1 MKLSPKIPKPYLR
14 GMGIPYLL
22 LPLLSLAILIG
33 ACEKDDICVEG
44 DTPLLILRFYNIS
57 DTSALKA
64 VPGLRIIGIGNG
76 EPVNTFADRS
86 SRDSV
91 AIPLR
96 IDQGSTQ
103 FQFISNSAGE
113 EGAESG
119 NIDTLEFSYDIEEVF
134 ISRACGFV
142 ANYTQLTDSLPTDT
156 DNWIQDI
163 QIALPTV
170 NSQLQAHVKIYH

>member
-1 MKLSPKIPKPYLR
+1 MKSSPRTRNPYFIGWRALYLCIPSLV
-14 GMGIPYLL
+14 LL
-22 LPLLSLAILIG
+22 VANS

-57 DTSALKA
+57 DTSAIKA
-64 VPGLRIIGIGNG
+64 VPSLRIIGIGNG
-76 EPVNTFADRS
+76 EPVNTFSDRS

-96 IDQGSTQ
+96 INQGITQ
-103 FQFISNSAGE
+103 FQLISNSAGE
-113 EGAESG
+113 AGAESG
-119 NIDTLEFSYDIEEVF
+119 NIDTLQFSYNTEEVF

-142 ANYTQLTDSLPTDT
+142 ANYTQLSDSLLTDA

-163 QIALPTV
+163 RIALPTV